1 MDPSHVVAPW
11 LIRYRVATESN
22 LRLFCFPYAGG
33 SAHVFR
39 KWEQK
44 LPADIEV
51 CAVEPPGRGTRMREK
66 PFTNLFDVVD
76 AAAEALGP
84 YMDRPFAFFG
94 HSMGAM
100 ISFELARYLR
110 RTGRK
115 EPAHLLLSACRA
127 PQLAHTRASTYDLP
141 DREFIEELRRLK
153 GTPAA
158 VLDHPELL
166 QLILP
171 VLRADFGITQTYTY
185 RPETPL
191 SCPLSIFGGL
201 EDDDATRGNLSPW
214 RAHTTAAFSLY
225 MLPGDHFF
233 LNTSQNLLLEIVVRE
248 LGG

>member
-1 MDPSHVVAPW
+1 MP
-11 LIRYRVATESN
+11 

-33 SAHVFR
+33 SSHVFR
-39 KWEQK
+39 QWPQK

-51 CAVEPPGRGTRMREK
+51 CAVEPQGRGTRMREK
-66 PFTNLFDVVD
+66 PFTNLFELVD
-76 AAAEALGP
+76 AAAGALAP
-84 YMDRPFAFFG
+84 YMDRPFALFG

-115 EPAHLLLSACRA
+115 EPMHLFLSACRA
-127 PQLAHTRASTYDLP
+127 PQFADTRAVTYDLP
-141 DREFIEELRRLK
+141 DPDFIEELRRLK
-153 GTPAA
+153 GTPAE

-171 VLRADFGITQTYTY
+171 LLRADFGITQTYMH

-191 SCPLSIFGGL
+191 SCPLTIFGGL
-201 EDDDATRGNLSPW
+201 EDDDATRENLNPW
-214 RAHTTAAFSLY
+214 RAHTTAGFSLH

-233 LNTSQNLLLEIVVRE
+233 LNTSQNLLLGIVGRE
-248 LGG
+248 LRRNSGATLENAPQRRDT